1 MKIKLLISMK
11 QDGQSIDKDSVVNI
25 DEITAESWI
34 NKGWAKKESKIKKQ
48 TKELKI
54 DSKET
59 KNETNKD

>member
-1 MKIKLLISMK
+1 MKIKLLTSIK
-11 QDGQSIDKDSVVNI
+11 QDGKSIEKDSVINLG
-25 DEITAESWI
+25 DELAQTWI

-48 TKELKI
+48 TKELKL

>member
-1 MKIKLLISMK
+1 MKIKLLTSIK
-11 QDGQSIDKDSVVNI
+11 QDGKLIEKDSVI
-25 DEITAESWI
+25 KLDEKIAQTWI

-48 TKELKI
+48 TKELKL

>member
-1 MKIKLLISMK
+1 MKIKLLTSIK
-11 QDGQSIDKDSVVNI
+11 QDGKLIEKDSVINLDENI
-25 DEITAESWI
+25 ANSWI

-48 TKELKI
+48 TKELKL